1 MKEATG
7 ETSMTMITIAAIAV
21 IAALLAL
28 LWDPMQKWIMREFDE
43 IVDSGNDLDLGGQ
56 QKPSITPTQP

>member
-28 LWDPMQKWIMREFDE
+28 LWPRMEEW
-43 IVDSGNDLDLGGQ
+43 IVDEFNDVRGDADLDLEHDENDFQ
-56 QKPSITPTQP
+56 

>member
-28 LWDPMQKWIMREFDE
+28 LWPHMQNWIVNEFNQVRSE
-43 IVDSGNDLDLGGQ
+43 GNGLNLNRGV
-56 QKPSITPTQP
+56 KPTR

>member
-21 IAALLAL
+21 IGALLSL
-28 LWDPMQKWIMREFDE
+28 LWPNIRDWITREFGEVIDA
-43 IVDSGNDLDLGGQ
+43 GNDLNNDDTVIPGINGAN
-56 QKPSITPTQP
+56 P

>member
-21 IAALLAL
+21 IAGLLAL
-28 LWDPMQKWIMREFDE
+28 LWPQIQTWITREFGE
-43 IVDSGNDLDLGGQ
+43 VVNAGNDLNNDDAQIPNIGG
-56 QKPSITPTQP
+56 

>member
-7 ETSMTMITIAAIAV
+7 EASMTMITIAAIAV

-28 LWDPMQKWIMREFDE
+28 LWPTMQNWITNEFNE
-43 IVDSGNDLDLGGQ
+43 VQNAGNKLDLNQ
-56 QKPSITPTQP
+56 DNP

>member
-7 ETSMTMITIAAIAV
+7 EASMTMITIAAIAV

-28 LWDPMQKWIMREFDE
+28 LWPTMQKWITNEFNE
-43 IVDSGNDLDLGGQ
+43 VQNAGNGLNLDAGN
-56 QKPSITPTQP
+56 QP

>member
-7 ETSMTMITIAAIAV
+7 EASMTMITIAAVAV

-28 LWDPMQKWIMREFDE
+28 LWPAIQNWITDEFNE
-43 IVDSGNDLDLGGQ
+43 VRDSGNGLNTNGW
-56 QKPSITPTQP
+56 TP

>member
-21 IAALLAL
+21 IAGILAL
-28 LWDPMQKWIMREFDE
+28 LWPNIKNWINAEFNNVRGTSQKY
-43 IVDSGNDLDLGGQ
+43 N
-56 QKPSITPTQP
+56 QKV

>member
-21 IAALLAL
+21 IAALLAF
-28 LWDPMQKWIMREFDE
+28 LWPRIQTWITEEFE
-43 IVDSGNDLDLGGQ
+43 SIRNSGNDLNLNNG
-56 QKPSITPTQP
+56 KLPS